1 MMVTLLYLVL
11 TFWRNTG
18 SKLTRAFIH
27 MMYNTCSENIIENQ
41 SQSALGKIQKDQIQ
55 QLYQRIIQLITAVVI
70 ITVTNEAEI

>member
-27 MMYNTCSENIIENQ
+27 MMYNTCSENIENQ
-41 SQSALGKIQKDQIQ
+41 SQSALGKIQKDQRQ

-70 ITVTNEAEI
+70 ITVTNEAGI

>member
-1 MMVTLLYLVL
+1 
-11 TFWRNTG
+11 
-18 SKLTRAFIH
+18 